1 MIRLRFAPSPTG
13 FVHVGN
19 ARTALFNFLHA
30 RRQEGKMVLRIE
42 DTDVERSKKEYEEN
56 LIKDLKWLGL
66 QWDEGP
72 DVGGD
77 FGPYRQSER
86 EEIYRKYARQ
96 LVDSGH
102 AYYCFCSPEE
112 LQKEKE
118 TAVAKDSAAGYSGK
132 CRQLDSEE
140 SKKRVQA
147 GEEAAIRFKIPKD
160 TSIVFFDLVRDK
172 VTFDANLLP
181 DPVILRSTGIPAY
194 NFSVVIDDHL
204 MQISLVIRG
213 EDHISNTAR
222 QVLIYEALGFEKP
235 KFAHLSMV
243 MGADNTKLSKRHGS
257 TSLLQ
262 FREQGYLPQ
271 ALFNYL
277 ALLGWSPGGDTEVV
291 LTKPQLIE
299 KFNLKKVTK
308 SAAIFDYQKLKWL
321 NREHIRRLTDKEL
334 GEMMVPFMRQAG
346 FDFEENDEIIDWI
359 GKAAKILSNY
369 NYLLSEIA
377 GDFKQFVT
385 SDISAE
391 IIGSIKNSENA
402 SKVISTLFT
411 EISKISSP
419 VEFEKV
425 AEITK
430 KIQLETGI
438 KGKEL
443 YHPIR
448 LALTGKDS
456 GIELKDFIPL
466 IEKGSV
472 LGIKPAVQNMVT
484 RLNVLATED
493 TEDTEAL

>member
-30 RRQEGKMVLRIE
+30 RRKQGKLVLRIE

-56 LIKDLKWLGL
+56 LIKDLKWLGIE
-66 QWDEGP
+66 WEEGP

-86 EEIYRKYARQ
+86 TEFYQKYAQQ
-96 LVDSGH
+96 LIDTGH

-118 TAVAKDSAAGYSGK
+118 AGAEGYSGK
-132 CRQLDSEE
+132 CRNLDSEE

-147 GEEAAIRFKIPKD
+147 GEKAAIRFKIPGD
-160 TSIVFFDLVRDK
+160 MSIVFYDLVREK
-172 VTFDANLLP
+172 VTFDSNLLP
-181 DPVILRSTGIPAY
+181 DPVILRSNGMPAY

-204 MQISLVIRG
+204 MEISVVIRG

-222 QVLIYEALGFEKP
+222 QILIFDALGFEKP

-243 MGADNTKLSKRHGS
+243 MGEDNTKLSKRHGS
-257 TSLLQ
+257 TSLSQ
-262 FREQGYLPQ
+262 FREEGYLPQ

-277 ALLGWSPGGDTEVV
+277 ALLGWSPGASSSEV
-291 LTKPQLIE
+291 LTKNQLTE
-299 KFNLKKVTK
+299 TFNIKKVSK

-321 NREHIRRLTDKEL
+321 NREHVRLVEDKKL
-334 GEMMVPFMRQAG
+334 GEMVVPFLRQAD
-346 FDFEENDEIIDWI
+346 FDFEENTETINWI
-359 GKAAKILSNY
+359 GNAAKVLSNY

-377 GDFKQFVT
+377 NDFNQFT
-385 SDISAE
+385 TLDISDE
-391 IIGSIKNSENA
+391 IVSSIKDPENA
-402 SKVISTLFT
+402 SKVIAILFE
-411 EISKISSP
+411 EISKMDSP
-419 VEFEKV
+419 VEFSKV

-430 KIQLETGI
+430 KIQLEYGI

-443 YHPIR
+443 FHPIR
-448 LALTGKDS
+448 LALTGKES

-472 LGIKPAVQNMVT
+472 LGFKPAVLNMES
-484 RLNVLATED
+484 RLKIF
-493 TEDTEAL
+493 